1 MKKRI
6 ITIVIDSLGIGELPD
21 ADKYGDIG
29 SNTLQTLIENDL
41 KLTWLPKLGLYN
53 AGGFPYKGDIIGK
66 YAKLNEQSQ
75 GKDSTVGHWEI
86 AGAVTNEALPLYPE
100 GFPAEIVGKLES
112 AFHRKILGNISA
124 SGTEIIEQ
132 LGPEHVITGYPI
144 VYTSGDSVLQIAA
157 HEEIIP
163 LEEQYELCLKARKI
177 MKDEHAVGRIVA
189 RPFVGSKGRYQ
200 RTANRKDFSLE
211 PPRNILDLLREG
223 GINTVSIGKISDIF
237 NERSIQRIVHT
248 KNNHDGMKALFKVLD
263 DEKDGFIFV
272 NLVDTDQLYGHRRDI
287 EGYVNAVQEI
297 DQFVGELL
305 PVLMADDLLII
316 TGDHGNDPGFSGTDH
331 TREYTPVLIF
341 DPEDK
346 TGEELGT
353 RETFADIAA
362 TIAKNF
368 RIPYDLAGKSLL

>member
-1 MKKRI
+1 MKKRV

-21 ADKYGDIG
+21 AEKYGDIG
-29 SNTLQTLIENDL
+29 SNTLKTLIENDL

-100 GFPAEIVGKLES
+100 GFPTEIVGKLES

-200 RTANRKDFSLE
+200 RTANRKDFSLD

-248 KNNHDGMKALFKVLD
+248 KNNHDGMKALFKILD

-297 DQFVGELL
+297 DQFVGDLL
-305 PVLMADDLLII
+305 PVLTADDLLII

-346 TGEELGT
+346 TGEELGK